1 MQKFI
6 INGGKSLKGTVEIGG
21 YKNAAGP
28 VLAATLLTKE
38 ECVIGNL
45 PRVTDVFNLI
55 KVLESIGVETEWLE
69 ENKIK
74 IKAGEKVDPEKMDYS
89 TVEKM
94 RISVLLIG
102 PLLARFK
109 KFKIP
114 HPGGDKIGL
123 RPIDSHLDA
132 LRKLGAEIYEKDNFY
147 YFEAKNLQGKEVIL
161 SEFSV
166 TATENLMMA
175 ASLVPGT
182 TAIKTAAAEPQ
193 VQDTGD
199 ILKEMGVE
207 IKGVGTHLVTI
218 KGQKKLHGVK
228 HSVISD
234 PLEAGTFIVLAAV
247 AQGEVE
253 IKSVIIEHLELFLEK
268 LKEIGVNMEIRSN
281 SVIVKPSLNLQATK
295 IQSLPFPGF
304 PTDLQPMV
312 SVLLTQA
319 KGKSLVHDP
328 LYESRLGHLKELK
341 KMGADIEIAD
351 PHRAFIFGPTPL
363 KANKIT
369 GMDIRAG
376 ASLIIAALIAKGKSE
391 IYGVEQIDRG
401 YEKIDE
407 KLQKLGAEIERVE
420 IGN

>member
-6 INGGKSLKGTVEIGG
+6 INGGKLLKGTVEIGG

-38 ECVIGNL
+38 ECIIDNL
-45 PRVTDVFNLI
+45 PLVTDVFNLI
-55 KVLESIGVETEWLE
+55 KVLESIGVEVEWIE
-69 ENKIK
+69 RSKIK
-74 IKAGEKVDPEKMDYS
+74 IKAGAKVDPEKMDYS

-123 RPIDSHLDA
+123 RPIDSHIEA
-132 LRKLGAEIYEKDNFY
+132 LRKIGAEIYEKDNFY
-147 YFEAKNLQGKEVIL
+147 YFDAKNLQGKEVIL
-161 SEFSV
+161 NEFSV

-175 ASLVPGT
+175 ASLIPET
-182 TAIKTAAAEPQ
+182 TIIKTAAAEPQ
-193 VQDTGD
+193 AQDTGD

-207 IKGVGTHLVTI
+207 IEGVGTHTITI
-218 KGQKKLHGVK
+218 KGQKELQGVN

-234 PLEAGTFIVLAAV
+234 PLEAGTFIVLAIAT
-247 AQGEVE
+247 QSKIE
-253 IKSVIIEHLELFLEK
+253 IKNVIIKHLELFLEK
-268 LKEIGVNMEIRSN
+268 LKEIGANLEIKSD
-281 SVIVKPSLNLQATK
+281 SVIVKPSLNLRATK

-319 KGKSLVHDP
+319 EGKSLVHDP
-328 LYESRLGHLKELK
+328 LYES
-341 KMGADIEIAD
+341 
-351 PHRAFIFGPTPL
+351 
-363 KANKIT
+363 
-369 GMDIRAG
+369 
-376 ASLIIAALIAKGKSE
+376 
-391 IYGVEQIDRG
+391 
-401 YEKIDE
+401 
-407 KLQKLGAEIERVE
+407 
-420 IGN
+420 

>member
-6 INGGKSLKGTVEIGG
+6 INGGKPLNGTVEIGG

-28 VLAATLLTKE
+28 ILATTLLTKE
-38 ECVIGNL
+38 ECIIDNL
-45 PRVTDVFNLI
+45 PLVTDVFNLI
-55 KVLESIGVETEWLE
+55 KVLESIGVEVEWLE
-69 ENKIK
+69 KNKIK

-114 HPGGDKIGL
+114 HPGGDRIGL
-123 RPIDSHLDA
+123 RPIDSHIEA
-132 LRKLGAEIYEKDNFY
+132 LKKLGAKIYEKDNFY
-147 YFEAKNLQGKEVIL
+147 YFDAKNLQGQEIVL

-175 ASLVPGT
+175 ASLTPET
-182 TAIKTAAAEPQ
+182 TIIKTAAAEPQ
-193 VQDTGD
+193 VQDTCD
-199 ILKEMGVE
+199 ILKKMGAE
-207 IKGVGTHLVTI
+207 IEGAGTHAVTI
-218 KGQKKLHGVK
+218 KGQKKLQGVN

-234 PLEAGTFIVLAAV
+234 PLEAGTFIILAA
-247 AQGEVE
+247 ATQSEIE
-253 IKSVIIEHLELFLEK
+253 IKNVIISHLELFLEK
-268 LKEIGVNMEIRSN
+268 LKEIGVNLEIRSN
-281 SVIVKPSLNLQATK
+281 SVVIKPSSNFKAAK

-319 KGKSLVHDP
+319 EGKSLVHDP

-391 IYGVEQIDRG
+391 IHGVEQIDRG

-407 KLQKLGAEIERVE
+407 KLKKLGAEIERVDL
-420 IGN
+420 

>member
-6 INGGKSLKGTVEIGG
+6 INGGKTLKGVVEIGG

-28 VLAATLLTKE
+28 ILAATLLTKE
-38 ECVIGNL
+38 ECVIDNL
-45 PRVTDVFNLI
+45 SRVTDVFNLI
-55 KVLESIGVETEWLE
+55 KVLESIGVEVEWIGK
-69 ENKIK
+69 NQIK
-74 IKAGEKVDPEKMDYS
+74 IKAGEKVDPDKMDYS

-123 RPIDSHLDA
+123 RPIDSHLEA
-132 LRKLGAEIYEKDNFY
+132 LRKLGAEIYEENNFY
-147 YFEAKNLQGKEVIL
+147 YFDAKNLQGKEVIL
-161 SEFSV
+161 NEFSV

-175 ASLVPGT
+175 ASLVSGT
-182 TAIKTAAAEPQ
+182 TVIKTAAAEPQ

-199 ILKEMGVE
+199 ILKKMGVE
-207 IKGVGTHLVTI
+207 IEGVGTHQITI
-218 KGQKKLHGVK
+218 KGQGQLHGVN
-228 HSVISD
+228 HSVIPD
-234 PLEAGTFIVLAAV
+234 PLEAGTFIVLAIAT
-247 AQGEVE
+247 QSE
-253 IKSVIIEHLELFLEK
+253 IKIKNVIISHLELFLEK
-268 LKEIGVNMEIRSN
+268 LREIGANFEIESN
-281 SVIVKPSLNLQATK
+281 SVNVKPSQNLRATK

-312 SVLLTQA
+312 SVLLTQTE
-319 KGKSLVHDP
+319 GKSLVHDP

-363 KANKIT
+363 NANKIT

-376 ASLIIAALIAKGKSE
+376 ASLIIAALISKGKSE

-407 KLQKLGAEIERVE
+407 KLRKLGAEIKRIE
-420 IGN
+420 I

>member
-28 VLAATLLTKE
+28 VLAATLLTEE
-38 ECVIGNL
+38 ECVIDNL
-45 PRVTDVFNLI
+45 PLVTDVFNLI
-55 KVLESIGVETEWLE
+55 KLLESIGAEIEWLGE
-69 ENKIK
+69 RKIK
-74 IKAGEKVDPEKMDYS
+74 IKAGEKVDSEKMDYS

-123 RPIDSHLDA
+123 RPIDSHLEA
-132 LRKLGAEIYEKDNFY
+132 LRKLGAEIYEKDSFY
-147 YFEAKNLQGKEVIL
+147 YFDSKNLQGKEVIL
-161 SEFSV
+161 NEFSV

-182 TAIKTAAAEPQ
+182 TIIKTAAAEPQ

-199 ILKEMGVE
+199 ILKKMGVE
-207 IKGVGTHLVTI
+207 IKGVGTHLITI
-218 KGQKKLHGVK
+218 KGQKQLQGVK
-228 HSVISD
+228 HSVVSD
-234 PLEAGTFIVLAAV
+234 PLEAGTFIVLAA
-247 AQGEVE
+247 ATQSEIE
-253 IKSVIIEHLELFLEK
+253 IKNVIIKHLELFLEK
-268 LKEIGVNMEIRSN
+268 LKEIGVNLEIKAN
-281 SVIVKPSLNLQATK
+281 SVIVKPSLNLKSTK

-341 KMGADIEIAD
+341 KMGADVEIAD
-351 PHRAFIFGPTPL
+351 PHRAFIFGPTSL
-363 KANKIT
+363 KANRIT

-407 KLQKLGAEIERVE
+407 KLKKIGAEIERIE
-420 IGN
+420 E